1 MRRPEAPLMSDMIE
15 VTCSPGKILAR
26 SSSVRSRLPV
36 TAPPPERREM
46 NSTMSRSTVF
56 GSIEP
61 SCAIA

>member
-1 MRRPEAPLMSDMIE
+1 
-15 VTCSPGKILAR
+15 
-26 SSSVRSRLPV
+26 VRSRLPV
-36 TAPPPERREM
+36 TAPPLESREM